1 MLTNKKGLKVLRKSL
16 EFILSTLVGT
26 AQVHRTW
33 LISNYLCGS
42 IMKVPNLDN
51 LSQLKVCSGVIR
63 TQIYSVQ
70 NRLSQ
75 PLCLVGSR

>member
-51 LSQLKVCSGVIR
+51 LSQLKK
-63 TQIYSVQ
+63 
-70 NRLSQ
+70 
-75 PLCLVGSR
+75 